1 MTPAERAVLRRIVRI
16 RPIPPLL
23 AKKNPIS
30 KALLWFVCLFSE
42 DMMASKRRMER
53 CERFLALPI
62 EIKPM
67 HPTSGCF
74 PYRDYVYVN
83 TKEEAGL
90 TQEEKRTEEACDT

>member
-1 MTPAERAVLRRIVRI
+1 MTQAERAVLKRIVRI

-42 DMMASKRRMER
+42 SMRISKRRMER
-53 CERFLALPI
+53 HERFLALPI

-67 HPTSGCF
+67 YPRSGGITHI
-74 PYRDYVYVN
+74 DYTYIN
-83 TKEEAGL
+83 TKDEV
-90 TQEEKRTEEACDT
+90 K